1 MDLTLSYISICH
13 FYHLK
18 SPLMMLNFVNRL
30 AIVGRMDNAEE
41 GNIGDFLEMIVQ
53 WSRGGKNVMK
63 EENCMILS
71 HG

>member
-1 MDLTLSYISICH
+1 MGWGVIIMCNIV
-13 FYHLK
+13 F
-18 SPLMMLNFVNRL
+18 RL
-30 AIVGRMDNAEE
+30 EIADSLPDNTEE
-41 GNIGDFLEMIVQ
+41 ENIGDFLEMIVQ